1 MVEDSACRM
10 SEMDSAEYADPQTPK
25 VDAVARRSGI
35 LFREMRIFFYSSF
48 RTNTNKPVKTTLKA
62 IQLANAIIAGLK
74 LAATTALCAACRAL

>member
-1 MVEDSACRM
+1 M
-10 SEMDSAEYADPQTPK
+10 P
-25 VDAVARRSGI
+25 
-35 LFREMRIFFYSSF
+35 FREMRIFFYSSF

>member
-1 MVEDSACRM
+1 
-10 SEMDSAEYADPQTPK
+10 

-62 IQLANAIIAGLK
+62 MQLANAIIAGLK
-74 LAATTALCAACRAL
+74 PAATTALCAACRAL